1 MNETDPTTEDRRKGR
16 TQMLLVAG
24 VFLLP
29 LIAAWLYYAYGT
41 HPEPVTNHGELVSG
55 VTLPDPLGS
64 QPLSGKWTLL
74 MGESAACDADCDAR
88 LYRAR
93 QVWLSLGRKA
103 ERIRRVVIS
112 DGGVLMIGD
121 RLTVHPD
128 LIELPAGS
136 LSDEALRALDT
147 FPHETEL
154 VVIDPLGNVVLSY
167 REGYEM
173 ADLKADL
180 VRLLRLSRIG

>member
-1 MNETDPTTEDRRKGR
+1 
-16 TQMLLVAG
+16 MLLVAA

-55 VTLPDPLGS
+55 VTLPDPLG
-64 QPLSGKWTLL
+64 PLPLAGKWTLL
-74 MGESAACDADCDAR
+74 VAESSDCDADCDAR
-88 LYRAR
+88 LYRMR

-103 ERIRRVVIS
+103 ERVRRAVIS
-112 DGGVLMIGD
+112 DGGVLLDGE
-121 RLTVHPD
+121 RSSVHPD
-128 LIELPAGS
+128 LVELPVDS
-136 LSDEALRALDT
+136 LSDEALQALDT
-147 FPHETEL
+147 FPHDTEL
-154 VVIDPLGNVVLSY
+154 VVIDPLGNVVLRY